1 MKHIPALLPFLLLLL
16 IVASSR
22 TVFGESPFIDP
33 AIPNGET
40 ITYTSRTGDK
50 TMTVVEVVTV
60 KHDGIREVYEITSRS
75 DSLDRT
81 LTLDKQTMAILSVH
95 TVRKFPEVTL
105 DSKLM
110 VLNEKP
116 CEVEGEVKLADFAVI
131 SYLFRGFPFTKR
143 EKLKI
148 GFYGEDRGRKFS
160 FSAHSKEKEDVTVSQ
175 KTVECYKI
183 EFGLDGFWGT
193 FLPKMNAWYSVDP
206 PHYLVRY
213 QGLVGPPGSP
223 KRDVELLTYSV
234 TVGEPSGTSNI
245 QRPTSNIE

>member
-1 MKHIPALLPFLLLLL
+1 MKHKPLSIPILTLLL
-16 IVASSR
+16 IVASSHS
-22 TVFGESPFIDP
+22 VSGESPFIDP

-40 ITYTSRTGDK
+40 ITYTSRIGDK

-60 KHDGIREVYEITSRS
+60 KHDGLREVYEITSRS
-75 DSLDRT
+75 DSLDRI
-81 LTLDKQTMAILSVH
+81 LTLDKETMAILSVH
-95 TVRKFPEVTL
+95 TIRKFPDVTL
-105 DSKLM
+105 DSKLR

-116 CEVEGEVKLADFAVI
+116 HDKEGEVKLADFAVI
-131 SYLFRGFPFTKR
+131 TYLFRGFPFTKR

-148 GFYGEDRGRKFS
+148 GFYGEERGRKFS
-160 FSAHSKEKEDVTVSQ
+160 FSAHYKKKEDVTVSQ

-193 FLPKMNAWYSVDP
+193 FLPKMNAWYSVAP

-223 KRDVELLTYSV
+223 KRNVELLTYSI
-234 TVGEPSGTSNI
+234 GEEQPK
-245 QRPTSNIE
+245 

>member
-1 MKHIPALLPFLLLLL
+1 MPFLFLLL
-16 IVASSR
+16 IVASSQA
-22 TVFGESPFIDP
+22 VFGENPFIDP

-40 ITYTSRTGDK
+40 ATYTSRIGDK

-60 KHDGIREVYEITSRS
+60 KNDGVKEMYEIISRS
-75 DSLDRT
+75 DSLDRI
-81 LTLDKQTMAILSVH
+81 LTLDKQTMSIISVH
-95 TVRKFPEVTL
+95 TIRKFPEVTL
-105 DSKLM
+105 DSKLK

-116 CEVEGEVKLADFAVI
+116 FEKEGEVKIADFAVI

-148 GFYGEDRGRKFS
+148 GFYGEAQGRKFA
-160 FSAHSKEKEDVTVSQ
+160 FSAHYKDKEDVTVNQ

-193 FLPKMNAWYSVDP
+193 FFPKMNAWYSVAP

-223 KRDVELLTYSV
+223 KRDVELLTYSISEE
-234 TVGEPSGTSNI
+234 EP
-245 QRPTSNIE
+245 Q

>member
-1 MKHIPALLPFLLLLL
+1 MKYQPALIPFLTFFL
-16 IVASSR
+16 IVVSSH
-22 TVFGESPFIDP
+22 TLFGESLFIDP
-33 AIPNGET
+33 TIPNGET
-40 ITYTSRTGDK
+40 TTYTSRTGDA
-50 TMTVVEVVTV
+50 TMTVVEMVTV
-60 KHDGIREVYEITSRS
+60 KHDGLREVYEISSRS

-81 LTLDKQTMAILSVH
+81 LTLDKETMAILSVH

-105 DSKLM
+105 DSKLS

-116 CEVEGEVKLADFAVI
+116 FAEEGEVKLADFAVI
-131 SYLFRGFPFTKR
+131 TYLFRGFPFTKR

-148 GFYGEDRGRKFS
+148 GFYGEKRERKFT
-160 FSAHSKEKEDVTVSQ
+160 FSAHYKKREQITVNQ

-213 QGLVGPPGSP
+213 QGLAGPPGSP
-223 KRDVELLTYSV
+223 KRDVELLTYSIR
-234 TVGEPSGTSNI
+234 EDQPK
-245 QRPTSNIE
+245 

>member
-1 MKHIPALLPFLLLLL
+1 MKQKPALFPFLTLLLLFAGL
-16 IVASSR
+16 PAAS
-22 TVFGESPFIDP
+22 GESPFIDP

-40 ITYTSRTGDK
+40 TTYTSRIGDK
-50 TMTVVEVVTV
+50 TMTVAEVVTV
-60 KHDGIREVYEITSRS
+60 KQDGPREVYEITSRS

-81 LTLDKQTMAILSVH
+81 LTLDKETMAILSVH

-105 DSKLM
+105 DSKLQ

-116 CEVEGEVKLADFAVI
+116 FVEEGEVKLADFAVI
-131 SYLFRGFPFTKR
+131 TYIFRGFPFTKQ

-148 GFYGEDRGRKFS
+148 GFYGEERERKFA
-160 FSAHSKEKEDVTVSQ
+160 FSADYKKKEQVTVGQ
-175 KTVECYKI
+175 KTVECHKI

-223 KRDVELLTYSV
+223 KRNAELLTYSIARE
-234 TVGEPSGTSNI
+234 EPN
-245 QRPTSNIE
+245 